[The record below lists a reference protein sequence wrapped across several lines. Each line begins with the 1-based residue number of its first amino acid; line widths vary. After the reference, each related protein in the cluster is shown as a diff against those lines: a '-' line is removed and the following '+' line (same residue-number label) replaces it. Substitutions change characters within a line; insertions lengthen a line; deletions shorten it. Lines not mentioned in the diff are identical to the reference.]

1 MTNQHDD
8 TDAREDFSDTPI
20 IPGPDNPDPD
30 GLFIAEVQG
39 RNKRLRQ
46 LIQFTHSS
54 TKAAAIMLVAAII
67 ALIVANT
74 PAHGPFLEFWH
85 TQVSIG
91 IGPFH
96 GEMSLAHIIND
107 IFMAVFFLLVGL
119 EIKYEMTAGELTNI
133 RQAILPI
140 LGAMGGVLAPIAIYL
155 AFNATHPEAF
165 MGWGVPTA
173 TDIAFALGILSLL
186 GSRVPNGV
194 RVFLSTLAVA
204 DDIIAI
210 LVIAI
215 FYGESPDLFWLA
227 AAAIVFVALIVMNRM
242 HVYSL
247 VPYVLVGCVLWFCVF
262 SSGIHSTIAGV
273 LLAFAIPSGSR
284 VNLDNFFDWSNKRLR
299 MANSF
304 YEGDETPLVAQ
315 KDYITT
321 VSSLSKISKQA
332 VPPATRLEHKLYPW
346 VYFLVLPL
354 FALTNA
360 DVAVTGLDLATVT
373 SSPVVLGVFCGLVL
387 GKPIGIMLF
396 SFITI
401 KTKIA
406 KLPEFVTWRH
416 MFGASVL
423 GGVGFTMAIF
433 VANLAY
439 TDAMLITEA
448 KLSILVASTVAGI
461 VGFVLLFLQAKADQ
475 KRGISYV
482 PEGREIFPGMTV
494 LENMEMGAY
503 TLRMSAKEKADK
515 LNEMYELFPRLY
527 ERKKQKAGTLSGG
540 EQQMVAIA
548 RGLMLSPKL
557 LMMDEPSLG
566 LAPIIVDEVFDI
578 ISRVNEKANIPVL
591 LVEQNAYMAL
601 SISHRSYVLENGVI
615 VDEGESKKLLASES
629 IRTAYLGK

>member
-85 TQVSIG
+85 TEVSIG
-91 IGPFH
+91 IGAFH

-140 LGAMGGVLAPIAIYL
+140 LGALGGVLAPIAIYL
-155 AFNATHPEAF
+155 AFNATHPDAF

-227 AAAIVFVALIVMNRM
+227 MAAGVFVVLIVMNRM

-247 VPYVLVGCVLWFCVF
+247 VPYALVGCVLWFCVF

-299 MANSF
+299 MATSF

-321 VSSLSKISKQA
+321 VTSLSRVSKQA

-346 VYFLVLPL
+346 VYFLILPL

-373 SSPVVLGVFCGLVL
+373 SSPVVLGVFCGLVF

-396 SFITI
+396 SFVTV

-406 KLPEFVTWRH
+406 SLPEFVTWKH
-416 MFGASVL
+416 MLGAAVL

-439 TDAMLITEA
+439 ADATLVTEA

-461 VGFVLLFLQAKADQ
+461 IGFVLLFLQAKADQ

-482 PEGREIFPGMTV
+482 TV
-494 LENMEMGAY
+494 VPDDGNVSHADAEMG
-503 TLRMSAKEKADK
+503 RDSE
-515 LNEMYELFPRLY
+515 EL
-527 ERKKQKAGTLSGG
+527 
-540 EQQMVAIA
+540 V
-548 RGLMLSPKL
+548 
-557 LMMDEPSLG
+557 DSLG
-566 LAPIIVDEVFDI
+566 DEEL
-578 ISRVNEKANIPVL
+578 SERMRMAHE
-591 LVEQNAYMAL
+591 NAT
-601 SISHRSYVLENGVI
+601 VP
-615 VDEGESKKLLASES
+615 GELKIEVKSE
-629 IRTAYLGK
+629 